1 MAERELGRP
10 QRCNSVT
17 TLALLR
23 LRFKLT
29 VHGRREKLLLVEEAN
44 ALSLGPDGKVTATGE
59 EARALLE
66 APASHDLAPVA
77 RERLLGDALRRVTA
91 QAAAIAEFAQAR
103 AETLARDHARVR
115 ATGVNVPRVSV
126 EAVLPPDI
134 VGLFVLVPAGG

>member
-1 MAERELGRP
+1 
-10 QRCNSVT
+10 V
-17 TLALLR
+17 ALLR

-44 ALSLGPDGKVTATGE
+44 ALSLGPDGQVTAKGE

-66 APASHDLAPVA
+66 APASRDLASVA
-77 RERLLGDALRRVTA
+77 RERLLGDAARRITA
-91 QAAAIAEFAQAR
+91 QADVIAQFARER
-103 AETLARDHARVR
+103 AENLVQDHARVR

-134 VGLFVLVPAGG
+134 VGLFVLVPADG